1 MELTRISGPK
11 LITELIG
18 QQLMRLGVGNYFDN
32 LIKQAY
38 NRYLQGRVGEQK
50 SWGGEIKITLYYRQV
65 SIDHLLTAVMGILFE
80 QRVARLA

>member
-18 QQLMRLGVGNYFDN
+18 QLLMGLGVGNYFDN

-38 NRYLQGRVGEQK
+38 NRYKQGWVNK
-50 SWGGEIKITLYYRQV
+50 NLGGEIKITLYYRQV

-80 QRVARLA
+80 QRVATLA

>member
-38 NRYLQGRVGEQK
+38 NRYKQGWVSKNHG
-50 SWGGEIKITLYYRQV
+50 GGEIKITLYYRQV
-65 SIDHLLTAVMGILFE
+65 SIDHLLTAVMEILFE
-80 QRVARLA
+80 QRVATLA